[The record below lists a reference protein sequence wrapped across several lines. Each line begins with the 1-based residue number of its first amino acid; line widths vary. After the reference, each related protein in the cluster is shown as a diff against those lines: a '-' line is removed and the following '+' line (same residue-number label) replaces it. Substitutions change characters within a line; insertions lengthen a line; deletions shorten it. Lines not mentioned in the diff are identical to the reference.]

1 MGATSG
7 YKVGIASPVALDV
20 GLITAGS
27 VNSWLAGN
35 FNYDISSAYPD
46 VSQGTLSA
54 DDATSL
60 GKLAVAQDTAGFFNL
75 PVCRVL
81 DLRSFPSAAKGT
93 GYADS
98 MLGSSFLLF
107 SFLLS
112 SLPTLRRRHLT
123 QSFSSSHPPSHP
135 HHHHLLLVFRHT
147 RNALRKLNCADALTI
162 FQLSAAAP
170 PPPQPAARRT
180 APTSSSTMSSPR
192 KFSDTSSLRR

>member
-7 YKVGIASPVALDV
+7 YKVGIASPVALDI

-54 DDATSL
+54 DDAASL

-93 GYADS
+93 GYAGS
-98 MLGSSFLLF
+98 KLGSSFTF
-107 SFLLS
+107 SLSFFLAYCS
-112 SLPTLRRRHLT
+112 STPSTR
-123 QSFSSSHPPSHP
+123 SFSSSHP
-135 HHHHLLLVFRHT
+135 L
-147 RNALRKLNCADALTI
+147 
-162 FQLSAAAP
+162 
-170 PPPQPAARRT
+170 
-180 APTSSSTMSSPR
+180 PTP
-192 KFSDTSSLRR
+192 